1 MPKVPV
7 IQESVNRPSV
17 VKVPLVKSQNESI
30 KESKMEGKIPRF
42 VPKGELKEERKSESE
57 EVIGKTEAQNPR
69 VGHNNATPTVSA
81 SQGPDLKPNPIPP
94 VEPRK
99 SVRAHKPNPRYMDTI
114 VKEIGNT
121 MNYLSGLSFMKAKK
135 TVNIEHV

>member
-1 MPKVPV
+1 
-7 IQESVNRPSV
+7 
-17 VKVPLVKSQNESI
+17 
-30 KESKMEGKIPRF
+30 MEGKIPRF
-42 VPKGELKEERKSESE
+42 VPKVVQKEEKKSESE
-57 EVIGKTEAQNPR
+57 EVVGKSGAQNPR

-81 SQGPDLKPNPIPP
+81 PQAPDPKPNPIPS
-94 VEPRK
+94 VEPRR
-99 SVRAHKPNPRYMDTI
+99 SARAHKPNPRYIDTI